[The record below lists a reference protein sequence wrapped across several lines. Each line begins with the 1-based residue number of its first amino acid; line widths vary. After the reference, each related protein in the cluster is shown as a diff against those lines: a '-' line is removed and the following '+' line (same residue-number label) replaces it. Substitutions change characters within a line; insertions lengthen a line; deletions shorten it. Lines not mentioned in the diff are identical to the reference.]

1 MNIIKTKEEL
11 EARINFYKKIYN
23 EELIEYYKSL
33 INLEISALDRDLIP
47 EDVINELKYTSIYN
61 DISRFNIYDHALKTL
76 GNSSDYKRL
85 CSWRESLDFIIQSKI
100 KDYNVFSYNPSKDE
114 IYLYNLDIDENY
126 RQLKIDDIK
135 NNRIIILDKQIS
147 NVSNDI
153 NNAKTNIETF
163 NLRIEKEQLEQAKD
177 IALLEIKSLTERC
190 NHEDYASS
198 VSKQIE
204 SINDTFSNFYNID
217 KNEKNIQIGNT
228 KVKKHTYHY

>member
-11 EARINFYKKIYN
+11 EERINFYKKIYN

-33 INLEISALDRDLIP
+33 INLEISALDKSLIP

-61 DISRFNIYDHALKTL
+61 DISRFNIYDYALKTL

-85 CSWRESLDFIIQSKI
+85 CSWRESLEFIIQSKI

-114 IYLYNLDIDENY
+114 IYLYSLDIDENY
-126 RQLKIDDIK
+126 RKRKIDGIK

-147 NVSNDI
+147 NVSNEI
-153 NNAKTNIETF
+153 NNSKNNNELF

-177 IALLEIKSLTERC
+177 IALLEIKSLTERS

-204 SINDTFSNFYNID
+204 SVNDMFSNFYNID
-217 KNEKNIQIGNT
+217 KNEKTIQIGNT